1 MDKSKAN
8 EFSAIAY
15 ADKPEMYLYIYL
27 QREVNELEENW
38 KYDGGKEFSYHLN
51 EMKRIIDLY
60 LNYNK

>member
-1 MDKSKAN
+1 
-8 EFSAIAY
+8 
-15 ADKPEMYLYIYL
+15 MYLYIYL